1 VPVRLHAEINGRLP
15 DPVETGAYYIVG
27 EALTDSAKHAN
38 VTIADISI
46 KHRGQFLALA
56 VREDGVEGA
65 VPNGSGLAG
74 LADRIDALA
83 GTMQLLSP
91 PGRGTHLF
99 VNLPTGTAPTVAARS
114 RPATRKKTTRH

>member
-83 GTMQLLSP
+83 GTMQLLGP
-91 PGRGTHLF
+91 PGCGTRLF
-99 VNLPTGTAPTVAARS
+99 VSLSTGTAPTVAARS
-114 RPATRKKTTRH
+114 RGRPHERRPR